1 MSEANLSPR
10 TFLIDYKIFK
20 NGNEI
25 KSGQI
30 KAKKK
35 KSEFDA
41 KCGSGK
47 FLENKYPNCEIR
59 ISKCKDTTSGFADI
73 FSQFEN
79 IFGGKDTN
87 KNYTNYMKD
96 IFKTK

>member
-1 MSEANLSPR
+1 MSKVNLSPR
-10 TFLIDYKIFK
+10 TFLIEYKIFK

-30 KAKKK
+30 KAKNK

-41 KCGSGK
+41 KSGTGK

-59 ISKCKDTTSGFADI
+59 ISKCEDTTSGFNDI
-73 FSQFEN
+73 FSQFGDIFGKN
-79 IFGGKDTN
+79 DNSGIQDIFGGNIK
-87 KNYTNYMKD
+87 
-96 IFKTK
+96 I